1 MRPLSGL
8 PFGVK
13 DIIDTHD
20 MPTSYGSPIHAGH
33 QPSADAACV
42 ALARK
47 PAP

>member
-20 MPTSYGSPIHAGH
+20 MPTSYGSPSMLGTSHRPTRRAWRSRG
-33 QPSADAACV
+33 
-42 ALARK
+42 K